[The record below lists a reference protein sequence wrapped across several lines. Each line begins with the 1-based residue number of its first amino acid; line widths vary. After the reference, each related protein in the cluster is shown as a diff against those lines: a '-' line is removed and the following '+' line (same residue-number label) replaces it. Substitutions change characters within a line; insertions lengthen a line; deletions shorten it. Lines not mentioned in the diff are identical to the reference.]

1 MSRLT
6 PESARSGT
14 RLARPLSDFTPPQRR
29 LLLALIEAD
38 TISQRLVPGSSGQF
52 RNSTTLPGKTR

>member
-6 PESARSGT
+6 PEIAQCRA

-29 LLLALIEAD
+29 LLLALIEAG
-38 TISQRLVPGSSGQF
+38 TAPPSPHRSLRTPRQSGGTG
-52 RNSTTLPGKTR
+52 RP